1 MAEHHDIDMGQ
12 SRRNA
17 GLIIAA
23 RFISDFGAFL
33 NMVALSTYVYLLSNS
48 VVSVSIFLACRVA
61 GGLLASLIGT
71 PFFRRF
77 QGRASLVGFDLLR
90 AALLSLLLVLPP
102 TWQLPLLPM
111 IALGVGV
118 GNAMFAI
125 GLNSQLPYWVESS
138 MRLGTNAWLT
148 SVAASGAVLGSLVSG
163 LLVAGFGYPVVF
175 ALNVATYLAAALL
188 ILPLRWVEKPQPR
201 ASQRDRLGEWRQLKA
216 GLRGAPMLAGM
227 LIVTMADTLGSAA
240 HNVGFPVLSALIS
253 PDSASKTMGLMLA
266 LWAVGKFVGARVSGF
281 WLRQGQRRAMERVFF
296 IGVALMSTGFILT
309 FQQTGLM
316 WLLVFVV
323 WAGIGDGVAEVSLIS
338 RAQSEPESLR
348 LPIFSLL
355 TLMQMTGFGIGM
367 LVVAPFY
374 VWWTPA
380 AVIVLF
386 HGLPLTMLL
395 VVQGWAYRY
404 RQRVLVTEG
413 DVAKPRDV

>member
-1 MAEHHDIDMGQ
+1 
-12 SRRNA
+12 
-17 GLIIAA
+17 
-23 RFISDFGAFL
+23 
-33 NMVALSTYVYLLSNS
+33 
-48 VVSVSIFLACRVA
+48 
-61 GGLLASLIGT
+61 
-71 PFFRRF
+71 
-77 QGRASLVGFDLLR
+77 
-90 AALLSLLLVLPP
+90 
-102 TWQLPLLPM
+102 
-111 IALGVGV
+111 
-118 GNAMFAI
+118 MFAI
-125 GLNSQLPYWVESS
+125 GLNSQLPYWVAGS
-138 MRLGTNAWLT
+138 MRLTTNAWLT

-175 ALNVATYLAAALL
+175 VLNVATYLAAALL
-188 ILPLRWVEKPQPR
+188 ILPLRMVEKPQPR
-201 ASQRDRLGEWRQLKA
+201 TGRRDRLSEWRQLKA
-216 GLRGAPMLAGM
+216 GLRSAPMLAGM
-227 LIVTMADTLGSAA
+227 LIVSMADTLGSAA

-266 LWAVGKFVGARVSGF
+266 LWAVGKFAGARVSGF
-281 WLRQGQRRAMERVFF
+281 LLRQGQRRAMERAFF

-309 FQQTGLM
+309 FQQTGLT

-386 HGLPLTMLL
+386 HGLPLSMLL

-404 RQRVLVTEG
+404 GQRTQLAKG
-413 DVAKPRDV
+413 DVAKQRDA